1 MRPVLI
7 GDVME
12 VARVLLTLDQT
23 EWSGCADRLI
33 WQAGVAD
40 RYRRRLGKPHAD
52 WGNGSLMAVA
62 QGEAKSGNEPF
73 LSDLRYL
80 QALSCVLD
88 RLVLAK
94 LSFVSDG
101 RGLYNPVRTPER
113 SRGHGRNQS
122 EIRRS

>member
-1 MRPVLI
+1 MA
-7 GDVME
+7 
-12 VARVLLTLDQT
+12 VARVLLALDDTQ
-23 EWSGCADRLI
+23 WSTCADRLI

-40 RYRRRLGKPHAD
+40 KYRRRLGKPHAD

-73 LSDLRYL
+73 LSDLRFL

-88 RLVLAK
+88 RLILAK

-101 RGLYNPVRTPER
+101 RGLYNSVRTSEWSR
-113 SRGHGRNQS
+113 SHGRNQS